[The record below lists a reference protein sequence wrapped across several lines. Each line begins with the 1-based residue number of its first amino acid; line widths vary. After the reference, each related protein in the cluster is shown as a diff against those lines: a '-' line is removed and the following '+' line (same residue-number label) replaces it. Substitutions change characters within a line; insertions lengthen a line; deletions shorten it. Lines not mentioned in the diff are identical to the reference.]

1 MQHCSRGF
9 KTCLLP
15 SSLLP
20 SKKSNL
26 VTKLPLLPPANEV
39 WGKVIFSVA
48 CVKNSVHGG
57 GGSTWADT
65 PPRAGTPP
73 RQVHPQPP
81 SRYITS
87 PTPGQVHPPGAV
99 HAGKYGQQAGGTHP
113 TGMHSCSPDMVTFHE
128 LVQWSQPDLSKNKT
142 KIKHHF
148 VKITSLFSKNKTH
161 FSRTNTHIFLLFLHK
176 IPFTYTVSIP
186 LIKVYNF

>member
-1 MQHCSRGF
+1 MQPCSRGF

-39 WGKVIFSVA
+39 WDKVIFLVA

-57 GGSTWADT
+57 GEYLGRYT
-65 PPRAGTPP
+65 PRAGTTPTPVRYTPSP
-73 RQVHPQPP
+73 RAG
-81 SRYITS
+81 TS
-87 PTPGQVHPPGAV
+87 PPHPPGQVHPPGAV
-99 HAGKYGQQAGGTHP
+99 HAGKYWQQAGGTHP

-128 LVQWSQPDLSKNKT
+128 LVS
-142 KIKHHF
+142 
-148 VKITSLFSKNKTH
+148 
-161 FSRTNTHIFLLFLHK
+161 
-176 IPFTYTVSIP
+176 
-186 LIKVYNF
+186 

>member
-1 MQHCSRGF
+1 MQPCSRGF

-48 CVKNSVHGG
+48 CVKNSVHRGG
-57 GGSTWADT
+57 GVPGQVHPQGRFT
-65 PPRAGTPP
+65 PQAGTLPPPGTVHPHPQAGTPP
-73 RQVHPQPP
+73 PHPSGQVHP
-81 SRYITS
+81 
-87 PTPGQVHPPGAV
+87 PPGAV

-113 TGMHSCSPDMVTFHE
+113 TGMHSCSPDMVTFHG
-128 LVQWSQPDLSKNKT
+128 LVS
-142 KIKHHF
+142 
-148 VKITSLFSKNKTH
+148 
-161 FSRTNTHIFLLFLHK
+161 
-176 IPFTYTVSIP
+176 
-186 LIKVYNF
+186 